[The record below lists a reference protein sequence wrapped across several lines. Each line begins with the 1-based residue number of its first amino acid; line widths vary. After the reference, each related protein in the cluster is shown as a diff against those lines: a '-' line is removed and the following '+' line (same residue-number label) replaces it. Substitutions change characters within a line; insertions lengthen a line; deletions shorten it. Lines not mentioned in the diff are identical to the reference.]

1 MQTNLS
7 LSDFKEIRG
16 MRFCSVTQSMGV
28 QVLSPTQKGFLLK
41 KACTEF
47 VFFKKTWGCLCK
59 GLNVNCGYDRQDVF
73 CLSD

>member
-28 QVLSPTQKGFLLK
+28 RSASLEPHTKRFFIKKKHVLNSFSLK
-41 KACTEF
+41 NVGLF
-47 VFFKKTWGCLCK
+47 V
-59 GLNVNCGYDRQDVF
+59 
-73 CLSD
+73 

>member
-16 MRFCSVTQSMGV
+16 MRFYSVTQSMGV
-28 QVLSPTQKGFLLK
+28 RSASLEPHTKRFFIKK

-47 VFFKKTWGCLCK
+47 VFFKKRGAVCVK
-59 GLNVNCGYDRQDVF
+59 V
-73 CLSD
+73 